1 MRILC
6 YGDSNTWGFTPLSG
20 DRYINRW
27 TKVLGSLL
35 EDSEIIEEGLNARTL
50 DSTEDVEPH
59 KNGFNYLLPCL
70 ESHYEFDY
78 LVLMLGTNDLKTHFN
93 NSAKDM
99 LEMLKKYIKTVKN
112 FWTKKDGSK
121 VKLIICGIPPVDD
134 TKKVFEN
141 YEGTTKKRNEFNMLE
156 KKYCDERNITF
167 IDNSDLEIGEDGIHL
182 LEESHTRLALKIA
195 SIIKGE

>member
-112 FWTKKDGSK
+112 FWTNKDGSK

>member
-6 YGDSNTWGFTPLSG
+6 YGDSNTWGYTPVSG
-20 DRYINRW
+20 VRNPNRW
-27 TKVLGSLL
+27 TRVLKDLI

-50 DSTEDVEPH
+50 DSTEDIEPH

-78 LVLMLGTNDLKTHFN
+78 LILMLGTNDLKTHFN

-99 LEMLKKYIKTVKN
+99 LEMLKKYIKVIKN
-112 FWTKKDGSK
+112 FWPKTDGSK
-121 VKLIICGIPPVDD
+121 VKMIICGIPPVDD
-134 TKKVFEN
+134 SKKVFEN

-156 KKYCDERNITF
+156 KKYCLERNIPF
-167 IDNSDLEIGEDGIHL
+167 IDNSDLEIGMDGIHL
-182 LEESHTRLALKIA
+182 TEEAHFKLALKI
-195 SIIKGE
+195 SSVIKGE

>member
-6 YGDSNTWGFTPLSG
+6 FGDSNTWGFTPITG
-20 DRYINRW
+20 DRYTNRW
-27 TKVLGSLL
+27 TRVLKDLL
-35 EDSEIIEEGLNARTL
+35 IDSEIIEEGLNARTL
-50 DSTEDVEPH
+50 CTIDPVEPH

-93 NSAKDM
+93 NTAKDM
-99 LEMLKKYIKTVKN
+99 LEMVKKYIKVVKN
-112 FWTKKDGSK
+112 FWENKDGSK
-121 VKLIICGIPPVDD
+121 IKLIICGIPPVDD
-134 TKKVFEN
+134 TACFFEN

-156 KKYCDERNITF
+156 KKYCEERNIVF
-167 IDNSDLEIGEDGIHL
+167 IDNSDLEIGKDGIHL
-182 LEESHTRLALKIA
+182 LEESHTKLALKIA

>member
-6 YGDSNTWGFTPLSG
+6 YGDSNTWGYMPITG
-20 DRYINRW
+20 ERYLNRW
-27 TKVLGSLL
+27 TRVLKDLI

-50 DSTEDVEPH
+50 DSTDSFEPH
-59 KNGFNYLLPCL
+59 KNGLNYLLPCL

-93 NSAKDM
+93 NSPKDM
-99 LEMLKKYIKTVKN
+99 LEMLKKYIKVVKN
-112 FWTKKDGSK
+112 FWPKRDGSK

-134 TKKVFEN
+134 KKFFFEN

-156 KKYCDERNITF
+156 KKYLEERNITF

-182 LEESHTRLALKIA
+182 LEQSHFKLALKIA
-195 SIIKGE
+195 SVIKGD

>member
-6 YGDSNTWGFTPLSG
+6 YGDSNTWGYTPLSG
-20 DRYINRW
+20 DRNINRW
-27 TKVLGSLL
+27 TRVLKDLL
-35 EDSEIIEEGLNARTL
+35 IDSEIIEEGLNARTL
-50 DSTEDVEPH
+50 DSTDSFEAH

-78 LVLMLGTNDLKTHFN
+78 LILMLGTNDLKTHFN
-93 NSAKDM
+93 NTPKEM
-99 LEMLKKYIKTVKN
+99 LEMVKKYIKVIKN
-112 FWTKKDGSK
+112 FWVNKNGEK

-134 TKKVFEN
+134 TKYVFEN

-156 KKYCDERNITF
+156 RNYCLERNITF
-167 IDNSDLEIGEDGIHL
+167 IDNSDLTIGLDGIHL
-182 LEESHTRLALKIA
+182 TDEGHLKLAIKIA